1 VSDARHSL
9 SSGQKVEL
17 TFRTTLHRLASL
29 VGLEA
34 TSNIKLSE
42 VSGVSRPRQSSSP
55 CTDTVQLASPVG
67 GFVGHEI
74 GEKIGLAPI
83 LRSGVGMED
92 ALLSLL
98 PGAPVYH
105 LGLYR

>member
-1 VSDARHSL
+1 ML
-9 SSGQKVEL
+9 
-17 TFRTTLHRLASL
+17 RTTLKRLSSL

-34 TSNIKLSE
+34 TSTLQLKD
-42 VSGVSRPRQSSSP
+42 VQGVSPLVPSQHLCISIHGANDQLQSPWSGY
-55 CTDTVQLASPVG
+55 TGYAVG
-67 GFVGHEI
+67 ET
-74 GEKIGLAPI
+74 IGLAPI